1 VTAALFASGVDPVTG
16 QPVRFGAVICA
27 LFASGVDRALAGGWR
42 PSYTTLAI
50 TADGPAYM
58 RVRA

>member
-1 VTAALFASGVDPVTG
+1 VTAEAEALEAREARVY
-16 QPVRFGAVICA
+16 AAICA